1 MRRPIA
7 SVFAV
12 ISLLLFAVACSKNS
26 TGNRVSRI
34 VFGYSPPLEEAAKSL
49 QRTDL
54 LRAYL
59 QRKTGIKV
67 DVVQT
72 ERYGPM
78 VEAMCAGKVDA
89 ASMGPFAY
97 VIASNKGCSEV
108 LAVRGT
114 PTGDPAT
121 YKSVIATNAASGIKS
136 LADLKA
142 RSHDLTFAFNDPAST
157 SGHLVPRAELESIG
171 IKPERDFKKVMFT
184 MNHVVTALTVK
195 AGKVDAAGMMAR
207 VIDILIQ
214 DGKLKPGEL
223 RVLWTSDPLPSEPIA
238 VRPGLP
244 ADIRAKLQK
253 AFYDL
258 AKEEPTLMAMLNASV
273 MTKDAKY
280 VSGSDKLFD
289 PIREVARHVPQ
300 MQLLEK

>member
-1 MRRPIA
+1 
-7 SVFAV
+7 VY
-12 ISLLLFAVACSKNS
+12 
-26 TGNRVSRI
+26 
-34 VFGYSPPLEEAAKSL
+34 GYSPPLEEASKALERK
-49 QRTDL
+49 DL

-59 QRKTGIKV
+59 ERKTGFKV

-89 ASMGPFAY
+89 AGMGPFAY
-97 VIASNKGCSEV
+97 VIASSKGCAEI

-114 PTGDPAT
+114 ASGDPST

-207 VIDILIQ
+207 VIDILVR

-223 RVLWTSDPLPSEPIA
+223 RVLWTSEPLPSEPIA
-238 VRPGLP
+238 IRRGMP
-244 ADIRAKLQK
+244 ADVRAKLQK
-253 AFYDL
+253 AFFDL
-258 AKEEPTLMAMLNASV
+258 NKEEPALMAMLNATV
-273 MTKDAKY
+273 MAKDASY
-280 VSGSDKLFD
+280 VAGSDKLFD
-289 PIREVARHVPQ
+289 PIREIAHHVPH